1 MNIIIVGCGKVGYA
15 LADQLNDEGHEITI
29 IDKNE
34 AVLYAA
40 TNVLDVMGIVGN
52 GSSCRIQKEAGVMH
66 ADLLIA
72 VTDKDEVNLL
82 SCLIA
87 RKAGQCN
94 TIARVRNP
102 EYYEEIGF
110 IREELGLSLSINP
123 EWAAAYEIA
132 KLIQIPSAL
141 ELDSFAKGRINLV
154 KIKIPTDS
162 ALDGIMVRDILPKV
176 GKNILVCIVERRHE
190 VIIPDGSCVLQAGD
204 AISII
209 VPLKNASQVYQKIGV
224 GAKPIRNVLI
234 AGGGT
239 ISYYLAKILLA
250 AKIKVKIIERE
261 PDRCRELSE
270 LLPNAMIINGDATDK
285 SVLLEEG
292 IRQSDA
298 VASLTDFDE
307 ENILLSLYADKVSDA
322 KVITKINKIA
332 FEEIIGDMPVG
343 SVICPKN
350 ITAEQIIQYIR
361 AKQNSF
367 GSNVET
373 MYRMIDNKVEA
384 LEFKVGNNSRRITGI
399 PIENL
404 KLKDNLLIC
413 CIFRK
418 GSIVTP
424 SGKDMIMPGDNV
436 IVVTTHKGLKDLE
449 DIIRED

>member
-15 LADQLNDEGHEITI
+15 LAEQLNDEGHEITI

-34 AVLYAA
+34 EVLNAA
-40 TNVLDVMGIVGN
+40 TDALDVMGIVGN
-52 GSSCRIQKEAGVMH
+52 GSSYRVQKEAGIEQAH
-66 ADLLIA
+66 LLIA

-87 RKAGQCN
+87 RKAGKCS

-141 ELDSFAKGRINLV
+141 ELDSFAKGRINLM
-154 KIKIPTDS
+154 KIRIPVNS
-162 ALDGIMVRDILPKV
+162 ALDGIMVRDIPVKV
-176 GKNILVCIVERRHE
+176 GKDILVCIVERRHE
-190 VIIPDGSCVLQAGD
+190 VIIPDGSCMLQAGD

-209 VPLKNASQVYQKIGV
+209 LPLRNASHIFQKIGV
-224 GAKPIRNVLI
+224 SSKPIKNVMI

-239 ISYYLAKILLA
+239 ISYYLAKILLSS
-250 AKIKVKIIERE
+250 KVKVKIVEKE
-261 PDRCRELSE
+261 KSRCEELSE
-270 LLPNAMIINGDATDK
+270 LLPKATIINGDATDK
-285 SVLLEEG
+285 SVILEEG
-292 IRQSDA
+292 IKQSDA
-298 VASLTDFDE
+298 VASLTNLDE

-350 ITAEQIIQYIR
+350 LTAEQIIQYIR

-373 MYRMIDNKVEA
+373 MYRMVDNKVEA
-384 LEFKVGNNSRRITGI
+384 LEFKVGSNSKRIAGI

-404 KLKDNLLIC
+404 KLKDSLLIC

-418 GSIVTP
+418 GSIMTP
-424 SGKDMIMPGDNV
+424 TGKDMIMPGDNV

-449 DIIRED
+449 DIIREG